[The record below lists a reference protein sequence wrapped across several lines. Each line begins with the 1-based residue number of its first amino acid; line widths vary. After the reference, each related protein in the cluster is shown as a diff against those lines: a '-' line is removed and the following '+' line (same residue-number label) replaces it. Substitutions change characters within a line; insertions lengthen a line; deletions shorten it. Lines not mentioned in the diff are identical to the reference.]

1 MLIGPLHVKWT
12 VAQIL
17 GALSACSRLDKQ
29 PLVKKFGFKLRD
41 CPAPAGVWPKEK
53 GQMPQWAMDRIINI
67 GKRFLVSS

>member
-1 MLIGPLHVKWT
+1 MLNGPLRKFWALCPHV
-12 VAQIL
+12 L
-17 GALSACSRLDKQ
+17 GLTKQ

-53 GQMPQWAMDRIINI
+53 GKMPQWAMDRIINI